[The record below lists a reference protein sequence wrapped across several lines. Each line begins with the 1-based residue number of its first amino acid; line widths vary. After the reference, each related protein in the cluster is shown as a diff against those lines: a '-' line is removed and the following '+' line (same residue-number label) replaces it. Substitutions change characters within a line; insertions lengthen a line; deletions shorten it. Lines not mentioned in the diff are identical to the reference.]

1 MEVQQGTSR
10 KNIVPQIRAV
20 KKLTQMSNCEPV
32 FSSCRCDSSLGLLTN
47 KFVQLLTSNVGNM
60 DLNHAVTTLQ
70 VKKRRIYD
78 ITNVLEGI
86 GLIKKISKNSV
97 SWVRDTTR
105 TEYIQYTPQ
114 FSLISEIE
122 EHLEQH
128 IKKLKILLH
137 SLVCSKTGYL
147 FLLKEDVRSVASLRH
162 STLVAVRSPCGTA
175 LEIPDPEDDK
185 DYSKRHFH
193 FFLSCIMGKIEVFL
207 VPSEVAADPPL
218 ELGKLKKIRLNSIV
232 DNHIESV
239 PQDYWSIE
247 EANENAIGLV
257 DLFTK

>member
-1 MEVQQGTSR
+1 M
-10 KNIVPQIRAV
+10 
-20 KKLTQMSNCEPV
+20 
-32 FSSCRCDSSLGLLTN
+32 
-47 KFVQLLTSNVGNM
+47 
-60 DLNHAVTTLQ
+60 
-70 VKKRRIYD
+70 
-78 ITNVLEGI
+78 
-86 GLIKKISKNSV
+86 
-97 SWVRDTTR
+97 
-105 TEYIQYTPQ
+105 
-114 FSLISEIE
+114 
-122 EHLEQH
+122 
-128 IKKLKILLH
+128 
-137 SLVCSKTGYL
+137 

-239 PQDYWSIE
+239 PQDYWSLE